1 MIAFNMAAM
10 EAMFK
15 ANKGTL
21 QPDFQSMTP
30 RQQYE
35 YFVKNA
41 SQDVMTAANSGK
53 AKYLSMLKT
62 QQLPKTRRFIKYA

>member
-1 MIAFNMAAM
+1 MAFNMAAM
-10 EAMFK
+10 EAMFN

-21 QPDFQSMTP
+21 QPNFQSMTQ

-35 YFVKNA
+35 YFQKTA

-53 AKYLSMLKT
+53 AKYLNLLKSREMPGT
-62 QQLPKTRRFIKYA
+62 SRNIKYA